1 MFRKMLTALATTS
14 ATILVLLWIN
24 KPGSA
29 KTAAMPHQPEC
40 GNSTPAESNGDAQP
54 MMQRGGTTVRATA
67 IADVHGRRDSS
78 RVQQKVHGSDR
89 SAAAAIHMKTAP
101 ASLDGQ

>member
-1 MFRKMLTALATTS
+1 VFKKTLAALAISS
-14 ATILVLLWIN
+14 AINLVLLWIN

-29 KTAAMPHQPEC
+29 KVTAMPSQAEF
-40 GNSTPAESNGDAQP
+40 GNSTPADSNGDAQP
-54 MMQRGGTTVRATA
+54 MMQRGGTTVRASA

-78 RVQQKVHGSDR
+78 RVQQRVQGSDR

-101 ASLDGQ
+101 ASLEGQ

>member
-1 MFRKMLTALATTS
+1 MFEKTLAALATSS
-14 ATILVLLWIN
+14 ATNLVLLWIN

-29 KTAAMPHQPEC
+29 RVTAIPSQAEF
-40 GNSTPAESNGDAQP
+40 GKSTPAESNGDAQP

-78 RVQQKVHGSDR
+78 RVQQRAHGSDR

-101 ASLDGQ
+101 A